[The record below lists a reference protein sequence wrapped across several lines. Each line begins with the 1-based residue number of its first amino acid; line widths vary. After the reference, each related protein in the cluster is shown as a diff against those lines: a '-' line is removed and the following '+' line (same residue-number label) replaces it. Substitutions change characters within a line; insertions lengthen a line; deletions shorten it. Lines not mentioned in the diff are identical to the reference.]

1 MLNAVIDTS
10 VFIRGLLTSAA
21 NRAVVLALRDA
32 KFNLIISPELFD
44 ELLDVVTRNKF
55 RGIFITEAVYNL
67 IEIVK
72 NQAKFVTPRHK
83 VTICRDLEDQ
93 KILECAL
100 EGADLI
106 VSNDKDILILKAF
119 HNIPIITPKEFLIR
133 LKK

>member
-10 VFIRGLLTSAA
+10 VFIRGLLASAA
-21 NRAVVLALRDA
+21 NRDIILSLRDG

-44 ELLDVVTRNKF
+44 ELLDVVTRSKF
-55 RGIFITEAVYNL
+55 RGIFIPEAVYNL

-83 VTICRDLEDQ
+83 VTACRDTEDQ

-119 HNIPIITPKEFLIR
+119 HNIPIITPK
-133 LKK
+133 